1 MTVPKAPRSG
11 YLAKDAPSIPDWI
24 YELPIIGGVISTGA
38 EIGGSIT
45 TGLAGAASGYDEET
59 KQVIEEEFVERGLLG
74 KRRKKELEAR
84 RAQQAQTESMGN
96 AAAQLSEAVDRLAS
110 GPLYL
115 GESFRIHAER
125 NADGVERLFFQLKTT
140 DKWESFLSL
149 DDSGAMKLK
158 GALTQDTTFDTEG
171 EEPQ

>member
-1 MTVPKAPRSG
+1 MS
-11 YLAKDAPSIPDWI
+11 
-24 YELPIIGGVISTGA
+24 
-38 EIGGSIT
+38 
-45 TGLAGAASGYDEET
+45 
-59 KQVIEEEFVERGLLG
+59 
-74 KRRKKELEAR
+74 
-84 RAQQAQTESMGN
+84 N
-96 AAAQLSEAVDRLAS
+96 AAAQLSEAIDRLAS

>member
-1 MTVPKAPRSG
+1 MTVPKAPRSVPPG
-11 YLAKDAPSIPDWI
+11 GDISPALEALSGVGGPIGTLAGFGLAAIEGVYEVSAEVAGLHSQEAKDQYRETMAP
-24 YELPIIGGVISTGA
+24 EAV
-38 EIGGSIT
+38 
-45 TGLAGAASGYDEET
+45 
-59 KQVIEEEFVERGLLG
+59 
-74 KRRKKELEAR
+74 RKKQQARAVAEASKAAAFK
-84 RAQQAQTESMGN
+84 AQQDQYASLG
-96 AAAQLSEAVDRLAS
+96 EAIDRLSS
-110 GPLYL
+110 GPFYL

-125 NADGVERLFFQLKTT
+125 NADGVERLFFQVRTA